1 LESIGRLL
9 IGRERLALRQR
20 ELCYNKIGSMKRSI
34 IDEKRSDSVQLSSE
48 ERDRYSRHLIMPE
61 VTPAGQRRLKASR
74 VLCIGAGGLGSPAA
88 LYLAAAGVGTIGIV
102 DFDDVDLSN
111 LQRQILHGTSDIGRG
126 KSESARDRLRET
138 NPQIDIA
145 LHKCRFSSENASA
158 LATQY
163 DVVVDGSDNFPTRY
177 LSNDVCV
184 FARKPNVYGS
194 VFRFEGQT
202 TVFAPHLGGP
212 CYRCLFPDPPAPDT
226 VPNCA
231 EAGVL
236 GVLPGIIGMLQA
248 IETIK
253 LIVGIGDPLIGRL
266 LHFDALKTKF
276 RELNLRRDP
285 ECPVCGEHPTI
296 FSPIDYEEF
305 CGTHSSRPDAEI
317 ATIRV
322 HELKRQMEANAS
334 FTIVDVREPFEFE
347 IARIADSKLIPLA
360 ELPSRLGDLRQ
371 DDEIILVCKSGARSA
386 HAVELLR
393 AAGFMHSYNLE
404 GGIDAW
410 ADEIDPAMQKY

>member
-1 LESIGRLL
+1 
-9 IGRERLALRQR
+9 
-20 ELCYNKIGSMKRSI
+20 MKRSI
-34 IDEKRSDSVQLSSE
+34 IDDKRSDAMRLSAE
-48 ERDRYSRHLIMPE
+48 ELQRYSRHLLMPE
-61 VTPAGQRRLKASR
+61 VTSEGQKRLKAAR
-74 VLCIGAGGLGSPAA
+74 ILCVGAGGLGSPAA

-111 LQRQILHGTSDIGRG
+111 LQRQILHGTKDIGRS
-126 KSESARDRLRET
+126 KLESARDRLRDI
-138 NPQIDIA
+138 NPEIEIE
-145 LHKCRFSSENASA
+145 LHECRFSSENASQLVA
-158 LATQY
+158 QY

-212 CYRCLFPDPPAPDT
+212 CYRCLFPEPPPPDS

-231 EAGVL
+231 QAGVL

-253 LIVGIGDPLIGRL
+253 LIVGIGEPLVGRL
-266 LHFDALKTKF
+266 LHFDALKIKF

-285 ECPVCGEHPTI
+285 ECPVCGENPTI
-296 FSPIDYEEF
+296 FSPIDYEQF
-305 CGTHSSRPDAEI
+305 CGAPNEDAI
-317 ATIRV
+317 PTMSAQ
-322 HELKRQMEANAS
+322 ELKRKMDTREQLEL
-334 FTIVDVREPFEFE
+334 IDVREAFEYE
-347 IARIADSKLIPLA
+347 IARIDGAKLIPLGEIA
-360 ELPSRLGDLRQ
+360 ERV
-371 DDEIILVCKSGARSA
+371 DELQRERPIVVHCHSGQRSA
-386 HAVELLR
+386 QAVRLLQQR
-393 AAGFMHSYNLE
+393 GFANVYNLE

-410 ADEIDPAMQKY
+410 SDQIDPSVPKY

>member
-1 LESIGRLL
+1 
-9 IGRERLALRQR
+9 
-20 ELCYNKIGSMKRSI
+20 MKRSI
-34 IDEKRSDSVQLSSE
+34 IDDKRSDAMRLSAE
-48 ERDRYSRHLIMPE
+48 ELQRYSRHLLMPE
-61 VTPAGQRRLKASR
+61 VTSEGQKRLKAAR
-74 VLCIGAGGLGSPAA
+74 TLCVGAGGLGSPAA

-111 LQRQILHGTSDIGRG
+111 LQRQILHGTKDIGRS
-126 KSESARDRLRET
+126 KLESARDRLRDI
-138 NPQIDIA
+138 NPEIEIE
-145 LHKCRFSSENASA
+145 LHECRFSSENAPELVA
-158 LATQY
+158 QY

-212 CYRCLFPDPPAPDT
+212 CYRCLFPEPPPPDS

-231 EAGVL
+231 QAGVL

-253 LIVGIGDPLIGRL
+253 LIVGIGEPLVGRL
-266 LHFDALKTKF
+266 LHFDALKVKF

-285 ECPVCGEHPTI
+285 QCPVCGEKPTI
-296 FSPIDYEEF
+296 FSPIDYEQF
-305 CGTHSSRPDAEI
+305 CGARNEDEI
-317 ATIRV
+317 PTMSA
-322 HELKRQMEANAS
+322 HELKQKIDA
-334 FTIVDVREPFEFE
+334 REPFELIDVREAFEYE
-347 IARIADSKLIPLA
+347 IARIDGAKLIPLGEIA
-360 ELPSRLGDLRQ
+360 ERADELPRERP
-371 DDEIILVCKSGARSA
+371 IVVHCHSGQRSA
-386 HAVELLR
+386 EAVRLLQQR
-393 AAGFMHSYNLE
+393 GFANVYNLE

-410 ADEIDPAMQKY
+410 SDQIDSSVPKY

>member
-1 LESIGRLL
+1 
-9 IGRERLALRQR
+9 
-20 ELCYNKIGSMKRSI
+20 MKGSI
-34 IDEKRSDSVQLSSE
+34 IDEKRSNAMRLSAE
-48 ERDRYSRHLIMPE
+48 ELQRYSRHLLMPE
-61 VTPAGQRRLKASR
+61 VTSEGQKRLKAAR
-74 VLCIGAGGLGSPAA
+74 ALCIGAGGLGSPAA

-111 LQRQILHGTSDIGRG
+111 LQRQILHGTNDIGRG
-126 KSESARDRLRET
+126 KLESARDRLRDI
-138 NPQIDIA
+138 NPEIEIE
-145 LHKCRFSSENASA
+145 LHQCRFSSENAPQLVS
-158 LATQY
+158 QY

-177 LSNDVCV
+177 LSNDVSV

-212 CYRCLFPDPPAPDT
+212 CYRCLFPEPPPPDS

-231 EAGVL
+231 QAGVL

-253 LIVGIGDPLIGRL
+253 LIVGIGESLVGRL
-266 LHFDALKTKF
+266 LHFDALKVKF

-285 ECPVCGEHPTI
+285 ECPVCGENPTI

-305 CGTHSSRPDAEI
+305 CGARDQDAI
-317 ATIRV
+317 PTMSA
-322 HELKRQMEANAS
+322 HELKRKMDAHEP
-334 FTIVDVREPFEFE
+334 FELVDVREPFEYE
-347 IARIADSKLIPLA
+347 IARIDGAKLIPLGEIA
-360 ELPSRLGDLRQ
+360 ERANELQRERPIVVHCHTGR
-371 DDEIILVCKSGARSA
+371 RSA
-386 HAVELLR
+386 EAVRLLQQR
-393 AAGFMHSYNLE
+393 GFANVYNLE

-410 ADEIDPAMQKY
+410 SEQIDSSVPRY

>member
-1 LESIGRLL
+1 
-9 IGRERLALRQR
+9 
-20 ELCYNKIGSMKRSI
+20 MKPSI
-34 IDEKRSDSVQLSSE
+34 IDDERSNAMQLSDE
-48 ERDRYSRHLIMPE
+48 ELQRYSRHLMMPE
-61 VTPAGQRRLKASR
+61 VTPDGQRRLKAAR
-74 VLCIGAGGLGSPAA
+74 VLCIGAGGLGSPSA

-111 LQRQILHGTSDIGRG
+111 LQRQILHGTKDVGRA
-126 KSESARDRLRET
+126 KLESARDRLNDI
-138 NPQIDIA
+138 NPKIDIE
-145 LHKCRFSSENASA
+145 LHRCRFTSENASDLVA
-158 LATQY
+158 QY
-163 DVVVDGSDNFPTRY
+163 DVIVDGSDNFPTRY

-212 CYRCLFPDPPAPDT
+212 CYRCLFPEPPPPDT

-253 LIVGIGDPLIGRL
+253 LIVGIGEPLVGRL
-266 LHFDALKTKF
+266 LHFDALRMKF

-285 ECPVCGEHPTI
+285 QCPVCGENPTI

-305 CGTHSSRPDAEI
+305 CGARAVRDDDGL
-317 ATIRV
+317 ATINV
-322 HELKRQMEANAS
+322 HELKRKMENNGAFA
-334 FTIVDVREPFEFE
+334 IVDVREEFE
-347 IARIADSKLIPLA
+347 YDIARIEGSKLIPLG
-360 ELPSRLGDLRQ
+360 ELPERLDELQ
-371 DDEIILVCKSGARSA
+371 KDEEIILLCKSGTRSA
-386 HAVELLR
+386 HAAQLLR
-393 AAGFMHSYNLE
+393 AAGFARAYSLE
-404 GGIDAW
+404 GGVDAW
-410 ADEIDPAMQKY
+410 ADQIDPAMQKY